1 MQMVANLALEP
12 WLRPRDVCTIAR
24 HRWTA
29 QCQLGIHGLLVRVGL
44 PRAIAAEAS
53 CTWRQMVDRLAQG
66 CLRRLLHAKDRLQN
80 PMTVCGAHGWSG
92 ALALRHVVVVC
103 IVGLDRS
110 KSSLWV
116 VSRAQVH
123 LQKQM
128 AVMQASAQ
136 MLRRPARLVLGPN
149 GVTALQVCRSSE
161 NVGSFPKVAMAEH
174 HARCP

>member
-1 MQMVANLALEP
+1 
-12 WLRPRDVCTIAR
+12 
-24 HRWTA
+24 
-29 QCQLGIHGLLVRVGL
+29 
-44 PRAIAAEAS
+44 
-53 CTWRQMVDRLAQG
+53 VDRLAG
-66 CLRRLLHAKDRLQN
+66 LLKETAPCKGSVAESNDCVWGSWMEWGPCSQ
-80 PMTVCGAHGWSG
+80 TCGG
-92 ALALRHVVVVC
+92 
-103 IVGLDRS
+103 GLHSRS
-110 KSSLWV
+110 RSIEKLLWV

-161 NVGSFPKVAMAEH
+161 NVRSFPKVAMAEH